1 LENEPTSFLTA
12 LFSSLVKEQNVSSIC
27 MLSIREKP
35 AAASRESLSI
45 LLQTPIFKCSKT
57 TYYEPKLGKPGFS
70 PRALK
75 K

>member
-1 LENEPTSFLTA
+1 MLAQYVCFL
-12 LFSSLVKEQNVSSIC
+12 L
-27 MLSIREKP
+27 KP